1 MFEFNI
7 GLLSSIHMGL
17 KLNNCTPKHGIRKRA
32 IPGKS
37 SKAKVIFSFEVVYR
51 LFAFVVAT
59 WLVALFLCSGDIH
72 PNSGPS
78 LVSSSENLSSTAT
91 NLSPSVPNS
100 LTTCHNLSFIHYNV
114 HVHKHLEQTRYTA
127 SETVRI

>member
-1 MFEFNI
+1 MVLENEIIQVNRQRQRLYFR
-7 GLLSSIHMGL
+7 L
-17 KLNNCTPKHGIRKRA
+17 KLYT
-32 IPGKS
+32 
-37 SKAKVIFSFEVVYR
+37 FSFEVVYR

-59 WLVALFLCSGDIH
+59 WLVAFFLCSGDVH

-78 LVSSSENLSSTAT
+78 LVSSSENLSSTGT

-114 HVHKHLEQTRYTA
+114 HVHNHLEQTRYTA
-127 SETVRI
+127 SQTVRI